1 MFLSSATD
9 EDSAPV
15 THRRR
20 SKDNGACI
28 CYKSNWLLQ
37 QCYSQFKCGSHSTP
51 AKCTQ
56 CSCSTCVV
64 WPYYCRRLGS
74 FTLAIT
80 SAAGGVQGKFIDL
93 QVPPSSSSII
103 SGWDVRSSRL
113 SNRQPMSP
121 PLHNTWQPGSSMN
134 QIGKIPKKFLC
145 VWSAPVELTTTVKT
159 FSSAWLSSVHDWR
172 LFCFPEPIGHHSTSV
187 TVSVVK
193 FVCTNINLLIYFAQC
208 ALLYIVQIL
217 WCSCVS
223 GRVLMWM
230 YCGWIYVQFGTAVGL
245 C

>member
-1 MFLSSATD
+1 MRIVCWSLTEDAAKTMVHAFVTTRIDYCNSVIRSSNVVHIL
-9 EDSAPV
+9 P
-15 THRRR
+15 
-20 SKDNGACI
+20 
-28 CYKSNWLLQ
+28 LQ
-37 QCYSQFKCGSHSTP
+37 NALNAAARLVLFD
-51 AKCTQ
+51 
-56 CSCSTCVV
+56 
-64 WPYYCRRLGS
+64 YCRRSGS

-121 PLHNTWQPGSSMN
+121 PLHNTWRPGSSMN